1 MRYIKALLV
10 ILLFVF
16 GLTFFLQNSQL
27 FTATLSVRFEFLDWG
42 GRFQPIPLY
51 MFILFAFLV
60 GGLVSFLYLA
70 ADKLKLHKELK
81 RRKSRISSLEK
92 ELSSLRNM
100 SLDERQQH
108 QEQSS

>member
-27 FTATLSVRFEFLDWG
+27 FTATLSVRFEVLEWG
-42 GRFQPIPLY
+42 GRSQPIPFY
-51 MFILFAFLV
+51 MFILLAFLV
-60 GGLVSFLYLA
+60 GGLISFLYLV

-81 RRKSRISSLEK
+81 HKKARISSLEK

-100 SLDERQQH
+100 SLDERQH
-108 QEQSS
+108 QEQST